1 MNNMDGSSLAVII
14 VAIIGAI
21 ATIVSNIF
29 ISNKQSSDMD
39 AKLDKNQAVI
49 EERISNLKETVD
61 KHNNF
66 GIQIPEIRTDIKN
79 LEKRVDKLE
88 AKIDVLNNKA

>member
-1 MNNMDGSSLAVII
+1 MDASSIAVIV
-14 VAIIGAI
+14 VAIIGAV

-29 ISNKQSSDMD
+29 ISNKQSSEMD

-66 GIQIPEIRTDIKN
+66 GQQIPEIRADIKN

-88 AKIDVLNNKA
+88 AKISK

>member
-1 MNNMDGSSLAVII
+1 MDGASIAVII
-14 VAIIGAI
+14 VAVIGAV
-21 ATIVSNIF
+21 ATIFSNVI
-29 ISNKQSSDMD
+29 ISNKQSHEMD

-66 GIQIPEIRTDIKN
+66 GMQIPEIRSDIKN

-88 AKIDVLNNKA
+88 SKMSN

>member
-1 MNNMDGSSLAVII
+1 MDGASIAVII
-14 VAIIGAI
+14 VALIGALG
-21 ATIVSNIF
+21 TILSNIVMNN
-29 ISNKQSSDMD
+29 SQSKDMD

-49 EERISNLKETVD
+49 EERITNLTNEVK

-66 GIQIPEIRTDIKN
+66 AEQIPELRSDIKN

-88 AKIDVLNNKA
+88 SKTDKAS

>member
-1 MNNMDGSSLAVII
+1 MDASSIAVIV

-21 ATIVSNIF
+21 ATIASNIV
-29 ISNKQSSDMD
+29 ISNNQSRDMD

-61 KHNNF
+61 KHNSF

-88 AKIDVLNNKA
+88 AKIDTK

>member
-1 MNNMDGSSLAVII
+1 MDGASIAVII

-21 ATIVSNIF
+21 ATIFSNVI
-29 ISNKQSSDMD
+29 ISNKHSQEMD

-66 GIQIPEIRTDIKN
+66 GQQIPEIRSDIKN

-88 AKIDVLNNKA
+88 AKINN

>member
-1 MNNMDGSSLAVII
+1 MDGASIAVIV
-14 VAIIGAI
+14 VAIIGAV
-21 ATIVSNIF
+21 ATIFSNVI
-29 ISNKQSSDMD
+29 ISGKQSREMD

-66 GIQIPEIRTDIKN
+66 GTQIPEIRSDIKN

-88 AKIDVLNNKA
+88 AKLNN

>member
-1 MNNMDGSSLAVII
+1 MDGASIAVII

-21 ATIVSNIF
+21 ATIFSNIL
-29 ISNKQSSDMD
+29 ISSKQSREMD

-66 GIQIPEIRTDIKN
+66 GTQIPEIRSDIKN

-88 AKIDVLNNKA
+88 AKLNN